1 MSLDMYVYKK
11 KKDCKDKYFNDEAI
25 EICHWEG
32 RNYFILKYFAY
43 NIDENIENTGNYE
56 IDFNILVDLLNI
68 CKNFIKHKIP
78 NKEIED
84 TVEMLKDIKDESNE
98 YNYYFHYWY

>member
-32 RNYFILKYFAY
+32 RNYFILKYF
-43 NIDENIENTGNYE
+43 
-56 IDFNILVDLLNI
+56 
-68 CKNFIKHKIP
+68 
-78 NKEIED
+78 
-84 TVEMLKDIKDESNE
+84 
-98 YNYYFHYWY
+98 